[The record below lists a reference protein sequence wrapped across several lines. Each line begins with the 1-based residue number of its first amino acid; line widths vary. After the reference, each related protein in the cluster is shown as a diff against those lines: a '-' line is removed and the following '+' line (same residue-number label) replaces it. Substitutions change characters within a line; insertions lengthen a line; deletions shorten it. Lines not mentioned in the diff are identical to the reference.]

1 MFSQSGEIP
10 PAGQEAERTGVP
22 RGEKV
27 SGGDPRRRPGV
38 ILPTSLGGCV
48 RRGLAGGGE
57 QGPLCQSEEQ
67 GHRGSG
73 GQGSV
78 TPGAGVQGGGLA
90 QREDGS
96 APYLEL
102 PAGCERL

>member
-1 MFSQSGEIP
+1 MFSQSREIP

-22 RGEKV
+22 RGEKA
-27 SGGDPRRRPGV
+27 SGDPRRRPGV
-38 ILPTSLGGCV
+38 ILPALLEGCV

-78 TPGAGVQGGGLA
+78 TPGAGFQGGGLA

-96 APYLEL
+96 AP
-102 PAGCERL
+102 